1 MNTNIV
7 LGRRFRRSTAK
18 RSGFVLVMT
27 LVLIVIVAITTVSLA
42 RVSLQRAIMAV
53 DAQAELEHE
62 WAAKSCRLVL
72 LDGADELFEGLERQ
86 HLEDERDWPSPRTF
100 GDVFVLNG
108 VQYRVLLSDENAK
121 VNINSLNK
129 KLPNQAEAIVRHLVD
144 NTGDLPLLG
153 LPAALEEAEKEDHSI
168 GSWGEVFRMEEI
180 FQAGQVDA
188 FLSATEHV
196 TCWGNGRVNV
206 RRIGDRA
213 LLEIGKELADPS
225 AAIDLVDFRR
235 NATEPDSRQL
245 RQSMAGVRDN
255 KLPRWFADTSSCYS
269 LWIEVD
275 DGKQKWY
282 HLGIVGGSS
291 EQNPAD
297 KFSFHW

>member
-100 GDVFVLNG
+100 GDVFALNG

-121 VNINSLNK
+121 VNINSLSK

-144 NTGDLPLLG
+144 NTGDLPFLG
-153 LPAALEEAEKEDHSI
+153 LPAALEEAEKEDLLI
-168 GSWGEVFRMEEI
+168 GSWGEVFQMEEI
-180 FQAGQVDA
+180 FQTGQVDA
-188 FLSATEHV
+188 FLAATEHV

-245 RQSMAGVRDN
+245 RQSMADARDN
-255 KLPRWFADTSSCYS
+255 ELPSWFTDRSSCYS

-275 DGKQKWY
+275 DGKRKWY
-282 HLGIVGGSS
+282 HLGIVGGGN
-291 EQNPAD
+291 EENTAARI
-297 KFSFHW
+297 SFHW